1 MRIRDLPSLGPAS
14 EAQLAEIGIPSV
26 EALRALGPAKAYL
39 VLKFRYGR
47 SISLNFLWAI
57 ECGLRGQDWRTLTA
71 DRKAEL
77 RAEVA
82 ALEAQA
88 KGQTE

>member
-47 SISLNFLWAI
+47 
-57 ECGLRGQDWRTLTA
+57 
-71 DRKAEL
+71 
-77 RAEVA
+77 
-82 ALEAQA
+82 
-88 KGQTE
+88 